1 MRPKAMKPEQNIRLE
16 FHNTEFVSD
25 LLYMTPKAH
34 GTEAKID
41 KQGYISPNMINSQ
54 KAHEKNLNISNHQK
68 NANQNYNVMI
78 LPHTHQDGY
87 YQKTRK

>member
-41 KQGYISPNMINSQ
+41 KQGYTKEHNQQSE
-54 KAHEKNLNISNHQK
+54 KATCEMGKNIYKAYLATKNISRT
-68 NANQNYNVMI
+68 
-78 LPHTHQDGY
+78 PT
-87 YQKTRK
+87 T